1 MSSEL
6 PPEEVDDARDLMAE
20 DSTYSIVWWFE
31 LSGIVKWFEPSSESK
46 SMTGTAATG
55 HDDASEMNA
64 FPVDDTMVSGDV
76 ELDVG
81 TENGIR

>member
-1 MSSEL
+1 
-6 PPEEVDDARDLMAE
+6 
-20 DSTYSIVWWFE
+20 
-31 LSGIVKWFEPSSESK
+31 
-46 SMTGTAATG
+46 MTGTAATG

>member
-1 MSSEL
+1 
-6 PPEEVDDARDLMAE
+6 VR
-20 DSTYSIVWWFE
+20 
-31 LSGIVKWFEPSSESK
+31 WFEPSSESK